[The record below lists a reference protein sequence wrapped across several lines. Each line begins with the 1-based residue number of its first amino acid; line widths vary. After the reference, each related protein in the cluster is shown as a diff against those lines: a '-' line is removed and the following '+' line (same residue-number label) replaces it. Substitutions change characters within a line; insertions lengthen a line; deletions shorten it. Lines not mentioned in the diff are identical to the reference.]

1 MSLQDILAKK
11 RAAAATPAPSP
22 APALTA
28 PPPAP
33 IPEPPAP
40 AVEAPAVVEAKPLT
54 FAEKIALK
62 RKQDAEASAN
72 KVPAAPVAEVNPLAI
87 LEETAVVVKKEAKEV
102 PIVTDNMEVQQV
114 YANLLE
120 KINNLEHL
128 MGDDLKN
135 AMTNLKKGLME
146 NPDACELMLDED
158 IGEMVKA
165 LRRITMQAVIE
176 TKETGG
182 GKKKPKA
189 STMAALTPEQLAQGL
204 ADL

>member
-22 APALTA
+22 APAPTA
-28 PPPAP
+28 PPPTV
-33 IPEPPAP
+33 PEPPAP
-40 AVEAPAVVEAKPLT
+40 AAESKPLT

-62 RKQDAEASAN
+62 RKQDAEAAVS
-72 KVPAAPVAEVNPLAI
+72 KPTAAPVVEANPLAI
-87 LEETAVVVKKEAKEV
+87 LEESTNVAIKKEPKEV

-120 KINNLEHL
+120 KINDLEHL
-128 MGDDLKN
+128 TGDDLKN

-176 TKETGG
+176 TKETGSG
-182 GKKKPKA
+182 RKKPKA
-189 STMAALTPEQLAQGL
+189 STMAAITPEQLAQGL